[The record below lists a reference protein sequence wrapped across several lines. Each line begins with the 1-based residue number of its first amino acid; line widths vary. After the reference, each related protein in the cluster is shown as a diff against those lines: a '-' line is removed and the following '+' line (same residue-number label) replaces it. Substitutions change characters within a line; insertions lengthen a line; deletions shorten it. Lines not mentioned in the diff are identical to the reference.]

1 MTARPPIV
9 AVVGA
14 TATGKTAFAEVL
26 AARLDAE
33 IVCADS
39 RQVFAA
45 LEIGTGKPEPS
56 RRALRP
62 HHLFDA
68 LALGQRASAGWY
80 ARAAREVVAAVR
92 ARGRVPLLVGGSGL
106 YLRAAREGLSAEPPH
121 DPAVRERLRLRL
133 ATEGVE
139 SLHAALAR
147 VDRVSAARLRP
158 RDAQRVT
165 RALEVWEASGRPLS
179 WWHAVPGTRGIA
191 GPWRLIELTAAPSA
205 LEAVIVARTRAMFAA
220 GLIEETRDL
229 LAHGDG
235 DALRT
240 LRAVGYDEAIAV
252 LDGTLDRAA
261 AEERTSL
268 RTRQLAKRQRTWF
281 RHQVDATRI
290 DVAESGLDAAL
301 DRALQAIRT
310 GRSSGTRGARG

>member
-14 TATGKTAFAEVL
+14 TATGKTAFADAL
-26 AARLDAE
+26 AARLAAE

-39 RQVFAA
+39 RQVFGA
-45 LEIGTGKPEPS
+45 LEIGTGKPEPA
-56 RRALRP
+56 RRAVRP

-80 ARAAREVVAAVR
+80 ARAAREAVAAIR
-92 ARGRVPLLVGGSGL
+92 AGGRVPLLVGGSGL
-106 YLRAAREGLSAEPPH
+106 YLRAAMDGLSAEPPH
-121 DPAVRERLRLRL
+121 DPAVRERLRQRL
-133 ATEGVE
+133 AAEGVE
-139 SLHAALAR
+139 SLHATLAR
-147 VDRVSAARLRP
+147 VDPTTASRLRA

-165 RALEVWEASGRPLS
+165 RALEVWEASGKPLS
-179 WWHAVPGTRGIA
+179 WWHGVQGARGIA
-191 GPWRLIELTAAPSA
+191 GPWRVIELVATPSA
-205 LEAVIVARTRAMFAA
+205 LEAVIVARTRAMFAT
-220 GLIEETRDL
+220 GLIEETGDL
-229 LAHGDG
+229 LARGDG
-235 DALRT
+235 DALRL

-261 AEERTSL
+261 AEARTSL

-281 RHQVDATRI
+281 RHQVDAVRI

-301 DRALQAIRT
+301 ERALDAVHR
-310 GRSSGTRGARG
+310 GRA